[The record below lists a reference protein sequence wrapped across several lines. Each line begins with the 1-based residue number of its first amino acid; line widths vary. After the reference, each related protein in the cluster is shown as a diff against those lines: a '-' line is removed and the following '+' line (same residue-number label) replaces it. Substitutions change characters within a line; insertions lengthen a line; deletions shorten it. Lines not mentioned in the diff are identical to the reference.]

1 MRTEPLV
8 EVSEATPKKDGR
20 GRRPTFGVSERAWLA
35 DLIRQHG
42 IRGTQR
48 VAGVSICINTL
59 IKIGR
64 EHSIQLPRGRGQRR
78 AA

>member
-1 MRTEPLV
+1 MSTEILA
-8 EVSEATPKKDGR
+8 EAQNPTPKKDGR

-64 EHSIQLPRGRGQRR
+64 EFNIQLPRGRGQRR